1 MSLMVKKCQF
11 CGETRPHPKAHI
23 WPRSLYRDEKGVPF
37 KLVNLSG
44 LERSKRSQTGI
55 YDNALWCQTCEQLS
69 NELDGYVARYLAD
82 VDDYLEPVVGDDGRP
97 LLRPDGQVCVWTVK
111 EIDPAKLQFFVLSV
125 LWRASASK
133 RRELIGFSLGPYED
147 RIRKLLRAQ
156 DIEELRHFPYLVRYE
171 LNEEMRGGF
180 IHPARLR
187 HDGVNFVRLIG
198 GGLAFDV
205 KISSQPL
212 PDKFEHLASDPE
224 RPVVVMPYSLVE
236 TMEGR
241 NIAKR
246 VRRAHRLNASR
257 S

>member
-1 MSLMVKKCQF
+1 M
-11 CGETRPHPKAHI
+11 
-23 WPRSLYRDEKGVPF
+23 
-37 KLVNLSG
+37 
-44 LERSKRSQTGI
+44 
-55 YDNALWCQTCEQLS
+55 
-69 NELDGYVARYLAD
+69 
-82 VDDYLEPVVGDDGRP
+82 
-97 LLRPDGQVCVWTVK
+97 
-111 EIDPAKLQFFVLSV
+111 

-205 KISSQPL
+205 KISNQPL
-212 PDKFEHLASDPE
+212 PQKFEYLANGPE
-224 RPVVVMPYSLVE
+224 RPVLVRPYSLVE